1 MQRFKFKIVSS
12 MEKVFPAREPSEE
25 GIGEKLSALRGETV
39 SFQIAYYW
47 GGERK
52 QRGSVR
58 VEAPQ
63 GVGVRVRTVG
73 LVPCAY
79 PCHLQRDDGY
89 LATEPGLYPDLL
101 SEVSEFGFPIISG
114 QWRSLWIDLEIRQEA
129 EAGTYPVKVTLES
142 LMKGENFPTSECTPA
157 PEENAVPE
165 SMLMV
170 EAAQISL
177 EVLDAELPELDI
189 PHTEWF
195 HCDCLA
201 NYYNVEVF
209 SEEHWRIV
217 ENFVGHAVKRGC
229 NMILTPIFTPPLD
242 TAVGG
247 ERRTVQ
253 LVDITV
259 TGSGYEFS
267 YEKFERWVAMCKRC
281 GIRFFE
287 ISHLFSQWGA
297 KATPKIVGIVDGKEQ
312 RIFGWETKS
321 DSEEYA
327 GFLRAFLASFTKE
340 LEQLG
345 IAKQCCFHISDEP
358 MLEHLD
364 SYRAAKN
371 LVKEQLEGYRIIDA
385 LSDYRFFENGVV
397 DEPICSNDHIEPF
410 LEKRPERLWTYYC
423 TGQFLDVSNRF
434 IVLPGFRTR
443 ILGAQLYKY
452 RIDGFL
458 QWGYN
463 FYNSEF
469 SLYLINP
476 YACTDADGAFP
487 SGDPFLVYPGK
498 DGQPEDSQRSMLMDE
513 AMANM
518 RAMKYLESLT
528 DRETVLACLGEEE
541 NGELTFKKYPQSS
554 AYLAQVREKVNAAI
568 KASL

>member
-12 MEKVFPAREPSEE
+12 MEKVFPAKEPSGE
-25 GIGEKLSALRGETV
+25 GAGEKLSALKGETI

-58 VEAPQ
+58 VDAPE

-79 PCHLQRDDGY
+79 PCHLEKDEGY
-89 LATEPGLYPDLL
+89 LVTEPGLYPDLL
-101 SEVSEFGFPIISG
+101 TDVTEFGFPIISG
-114 QWRSLWIDLEIRQEA
+114 QWRSLWIDLEINKEA
-129 EAGTYPVKVTLES
+129 KVGEYPVKVTLES
-142 LMKGENFPTSECTPA
+142 LMKGENFPMSECTPA
-157 PEENAVPE
+157 SEEVSAPE

-170 EAAQISL
+170 ESAEVSL
-177 EVLDAELPELDI
+177 EILGAELPELSI

-209 SEEHWRIV
+209 SEEHWQIV

-253 LVDITV
+253 LVDIIV
-259 TGSGYEFS
+259 TDSGYEFS
-267 YEKFERWVAMCKRC
+267 YEKFERWVAMCQRC
-281 GIRFFE
+281 GVKFFE

-297 KATPKIVGIVDGKEQ
+297 KSTPKIVGLVDGKEQ
-312 RIFGWETKS
+312 KIFGWETKS

-327 GFLRAFLASFTKE
+327 EFLRAFLASFTKK
-340 LEQLG
+340 LEKLG
-345 IAKQCCFHISDEP
+345 IAKQCYFHISDEP
-358 MLEHLD
+358 MLEHLE
-364 SYRAAKN
+364 SYRTAKN
-371 LVKEQLEGYRIIDA
+371 IVKDQLEGYHMMDA
-385 LSDYRFFENGVV
+385 LSDYRFFEKGVV
-397 DEPICSNDHIEPF
+397 DEPVCANDHIEPF
-410 LEKRPERLWTYYC
+410 LENRPEKLWTYYC

-434 IVLPGFRTR
+434 IAQPGFRTR
-443 ILGAQLYKY
+443 ILGTQLYKF

-458 QWGYN
+458 HWGYN

-469 SLYLINP
+469 SLYPINP
-476 YACTDADGAFP
+476 YECTDADGAFP

-498 DGQPEDSQRSMLMDE
+498 GGKPEDSMRCMLMDE
-513 AMANM
+513 AMADL
-518 RAMKYLESLT
+518 RAMKYLETLT
-528 DRETVLACLGEEE
+528 DRETVMACLGEEE
-541 NGELTFKKYPQSS
+541 NGEITFKKYPQSIS
-554 AYLAQVREKVNAAI
+554 YLTQVREKVNAAI
-568 KASL
+568 KANI